1 MRRSINVPCFS
12 ETWSADL
19 LIESEFLVLVYSAW
33 INLPIWGNI
42 FRWVF
47 WIPLV
52 SGTIFFLHLSIS
64 TSSKPW
70 ERKKK
75 KTIRIWKHKRSFL
88 KCSTV
93 FHFNDIQ
100 KYSECITADQCRKD
114 VWNATENRTYLYAR
128 CTNMLKYVV
137 KYAVG
142 VK

>member
-1 MRRSINVPCFS
+1 MGILNTIGLWDYLFS
-12 ETWSADL
+12 
-19 LIESEFLVLVYSAW
+19 
-33 INLPIWGNI
+33 P
-42 FRWVF
+42 
-47 WIPLV
+47 PLHIYIKQTL
-52 SGTIFFLHLSIS
+52 G
-64 TSSKPW
+64 K
-70 ERKKK
+70 KKK